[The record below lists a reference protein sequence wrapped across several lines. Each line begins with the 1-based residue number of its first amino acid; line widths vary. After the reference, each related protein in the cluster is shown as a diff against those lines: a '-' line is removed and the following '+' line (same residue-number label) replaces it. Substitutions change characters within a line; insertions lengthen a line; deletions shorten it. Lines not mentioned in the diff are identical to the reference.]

1 MRLTH
6 SQANPSQPAA
16 AGEPGNN
23 VPVRRQAVFRAQRMP
38 APSTPQYQPARAP
51 ETRVAERRTPAPEP
65 RSSKKR
71 VLHVGCGTKSSARL
85 HAVFRQPQWQEVRL
99 DIDAS
104 AEPDIAGSLTD
115 MNRWIEDQSYDAIW
129 ASHVIEH
136 LLRHEVAKALSEFHR
151 ALVPTGYALIRTP
164 DIEAVAQFILDGR
177 IDDVIYRSPAGPITP
192 LDMMYGHGASVE
204 RGKHAMRHG
213 TAFTQDLLA
222 SDLLQA
228 GFSEL
233 RVTRS
238 DTHEIWA
245 LAFMPEA
252 EIAGILDDLAAFG
265 LDLRS

>member
-1 MRLTH
+1 MRPTH
-6 SQANPSQPAA
+6 SRINPKQAA
-16 AGEPGNN
+16 AAAEPGNN
-23 VPVRRQAVFRAQRMP
+23 LQTRRQAVFRAQHMP
-38 APSTPQYQPARAP
+38 DEQTKAA
-51 ETRVAERRTPAPEP
+51 ETRVTARRSLIPPEP
-65 RSSKKR
+65 SPKNKR
-71 VLHVGCGTKSSARL
+71 VLHVGCGTKTSNRL
-85 HAVFRQPQWQEVRL
+85 HSIFRQPQWQEVRL
-99 DIDAS
+99 DVDES
-104 AEPDIAGSLTD
+104 AEPDIAGSLID

-129 ASHVIEH
+129 ASHVVEH
-136 LLRHEVAKALSEFHR
+136 LLRHEVAKALSEFRR

-177 IDDVIYRSPAGPITP
+177 INEVIYRSPAGPITP
-192 LDMMYGHGASVE
+192 LDMMYGHIASVE

-252 EIAGILDDLAAFG
+252 DITSVLDDLAAFG
-265 LDLRS
+265 LDLRT